1 LRRRATRG
9 NPRTMYQNLL
19 FEKESNTWQ
28 PGDVKYVRVAW

>member
-1 LRRRATRG
+1 
-9 NPRTMYQNLL
+9 MYQNLL